1 MVTVSAAAKNGELS
15 WAARAA
21 SQAWLPYNSDVLT
34 IWPFAANC
42 SEPAEQGD

>member
-1 MVTVSAAAKNGELS
+1 MVTVSAAAKK
-15 WAARAA
+15 WQARAA